1 MTTMKWLGI
10 HLISA
15 TVAVGSVIH
24 AVSAQHL
31 PSTTAPEL
39 SSFQSAEQ
47 DMLARARAEREQ
59 QRHVSPEPPD
69 VGDTVRDRAIQA
81 EVDRR
86 VREAERE
93 AELDAVTAAIRRS
106 SAYRPTSPHDGQP
119 VDAPELPTAR
129 EEAFSAPTTMIT
141 APARA
146 TVLLKMAPGRTGIRA
161 LAPTAD
167 PILCM
172 PDVCWI
178 SRGPDRDARM
188 VPRRKAL
195 GPLNTLGNR
204 AGACNDS
211 VHCVFRNVEL
221 AAASTI
227 VQPVDL
233 RILKHDWRAALAAR
247 IDETCRIEHRTLTC
261 AEWQSG
267 GDYRLWVVPEAIAQA
282 AGGAGLRSALGRN
295 RSAAQSPHF

>member
-1 MTTMKWLGI
+1 MAAKLY
-10 HLISA
+10 
-15 TVAVGSVIH
+15 TVH
-24 AVSAQHL
+24 
-31 PSTTAPEL
+31 
-39 SSFQSAEQ
+39 F
-47 DMLARARAEREQ
+47 
-59 QRHVSPEPPD
+59 SPF
-69 VGDTVRDRAIQA
+69 GA
-81 EVDRR
+81 
-86 VREAERE
+86 
-93 AELDAVTAAIRRS
+93 
-106 SAYRPTSPHDGQP
+106 
-119 VDAPELPTAR
+119 
-129 EEAFSAPTTMIT
+129 
-141 APARA
+141 
-146 TVLLKMAPGRTGIRA
+146 
-161 LAPTAD
+161 
-167 PILCM
+167 
-172 PDVCWI
+172 
-178 SRGPDRDARM
+178 GPDRDARM

-233 RILKHDWRAALAAR
+233 RILKHDRRAALAAR

-295 RSAAQSPHF
+295 